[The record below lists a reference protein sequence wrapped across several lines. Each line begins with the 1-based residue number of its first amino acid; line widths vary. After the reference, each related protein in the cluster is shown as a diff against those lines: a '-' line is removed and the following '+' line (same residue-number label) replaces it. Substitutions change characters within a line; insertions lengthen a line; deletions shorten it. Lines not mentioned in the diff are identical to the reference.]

1 MNTGLIIFFVIV
13 IASLIGGYFGYTK
26 WWLPKQC
33 RDRKEDKTLYIKDWK
48 WDSGNCIA
56 NTCYSGY
63 GTPANTTD
71 KGDSSTC
78 VKEGK
83 APPTPKGRSY
93 KSTPGKCSGPNPVS
107 QGRLTQQ
114 GCVDSCDSATK
125 CYAYD
130 YDSNQQCN
138 LYNVQIN
145 QTTTKKDTT
154 CYTLK

>member
-1 MNTGLIIFFVIV
+1 MNTGLVIFFVILV
-13 IASLIGGYFGYTK
+13 ASLIGGYFGYTK

-33 RDRKEDKTLYIKDWK
+33 GDRKEDKTLYIKDWK

-83 APPTPKGRSY
+83 TPPTPKGRSY
-93 KSTPGKCSGPNPVS
+93 RSTPGKCSGPNPVQTS
-107 QGRLTQQ
+107 RTTQQ
-114 GCVDSCDSATK
+114 GCVDSCDSATT

-130 YDSNQQCN
+130 YDSTQQCN
-138 LYNVQIN
+138 LYDVQIN